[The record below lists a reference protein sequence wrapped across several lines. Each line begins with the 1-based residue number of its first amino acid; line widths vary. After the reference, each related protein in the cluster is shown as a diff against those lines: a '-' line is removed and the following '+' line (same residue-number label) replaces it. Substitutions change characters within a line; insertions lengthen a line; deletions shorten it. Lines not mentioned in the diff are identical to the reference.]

1 MQGSEGTDQGAW
13 LHTVQL
19 LPIVVT
25 SKYSERARRDVAN
38 SLQFG
43 GGYVFVCLFTFIYF
57 TSHSL
62 IYLPIY
68 FTSLIKF
75 V

>member
-25 SKYSERARRDVAN
+25 SKYSERARERCGKV
-38 SLQFG
+38 QG
-43 GGYVFVCLFTFIYF
+43 RVCICLFVYIR
-57 TSHSL
+57 SHSL

-68 FTSLIKF
+68 FLLTYYIF
-75 V
+75 VV